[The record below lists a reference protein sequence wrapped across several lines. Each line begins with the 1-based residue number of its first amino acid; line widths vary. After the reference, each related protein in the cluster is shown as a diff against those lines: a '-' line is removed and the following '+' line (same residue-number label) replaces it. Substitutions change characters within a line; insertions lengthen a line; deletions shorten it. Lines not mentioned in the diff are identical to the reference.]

1 MISDRFRWVF
11 CQLDTLRRCI
21 PSSIRKV
28 LDELPITLDDTYER
42 ALQGIP
48 REKRQH
54 AHHLFQCLVAAIRPL
69 RVEELAEIFTIKFH
83 ADSVPS
89 LMEGWRAENPEE
101 AVLSTCSTLI
111 AVIEDEGS
119 KIVQFSHFSVKEF
132 LTSDRLRTSDNR
144 NIRPYHIP
152 LDAAHTILAQAC
164 LTVLLQ
170 LDENVDRKRLATFPL
185 AFYAARYWVN
195 HARFEDVVSQIQ
207 DAMEPLF
214 NPRNPFLSAWVWI
227 YDVDTGRILDLGS
240 INALTEPPS
249 RPEATAL
256 YYAALCGF
264 SGLVNYLISTHAED
278 VNAQCGSHGTPL
290 HAASYEGHLDVV
302 RLFLDH
308 GADVNTKNAHKG
320 TPLCSAYAGG
330 HVEIM
335 QLLLDCG
342 ADADASH
349 DNDPI
354 LKHASDY
361 GRVKAVHLLL
371 QHNANVNG
379 TGCLS
384 NWTALHS
391 ASYFG
396 HLKVVKLLLEHG
408 AEINA
413 LSKAHNTPL
422 RLASQ
427 SGHLEVVQILL
438 EHGADVHIRGESNW
452 TSFQAATSGNHIEV
466 AQLLLEHG
474 AEKGQEGVV
483 KIG

>member
-1 MISDRFRWVF
+1 
-11 CQLDTLRRCI
+11 
-21 PSSIRKV
+21 
-28 LDELPITLDDTYER
+28 
-42 ALQGIP
+42 
-48 REKRQH
+48 
-54 AHHLFQCLVAAIRPL
+54 
-69 RVEELAEIFTIKFH
+69 
-83 ADSVPS
+83 
-89 LMEGWRAENPEE
+89 MEGWRPENPEE
-101 AVLSTCSTLI
+101 SVLSTCSTLI
-111 AVIEDEGS
+111 AVIEDKGS

-132 LTSDRLRTSDNR
+132 LTSDRLCTSDIG
-144 NIRPYHIP
+144 NIRFYHIP

-164 LTVLLQ
+164 LAVLLQ
-170 LDENVDRKRLATFPL
+170 LDENVDKKRLATFPL
-185 AFYAARYWVN
+185 VLYAARYWVG
-195 HARFEDVVSQIQ
+195 HAQFGDVVSRIQ
-207 DAMEPLF
+207 DAMERLF
-214 NPRNPFLSAWVWI
+214 NPRNPFFSAWVWI
-227 YDVDTGRILDLGS
+227 QNADGRHLQVSRSVDTP
-240 INALTEPPS
+240 TERPS
-249 RPEATAL
+249 RPEVTAL
-256 YYAALCGF
+256 YYVALCGF
-264 SGLVNYLISTHAED
+264 SGLVNYLISTHTED
-278 VNAQCGSHGTPL
+278 VNAKCGYHGTPL

-335 QLLLDCG
+335 RLLLDYG

-379 TGCLS
+379 TGCLF

-422 RLASQ
+422 RLASEN
-427 SGHLEVVQILL
+427 GHLEVVQILL
-438 EHGADVHIRGESNW
+438 QHGADVHIRGELNW
-452 TSFQAATSGNHIEV
+452 TPFHAATSNNRTEV

-474 AEKGQEGVV
+474 AEKEWEGVTN
-483 KIG
+483 IG